1 MTELTDANILIDTPI
16 SNIRSRLFWNDVI
29 KRALDIIAS
38 ALGLLFLA
46 PVLAL
51 LALVIKRDSIG
62 PVFYRGARMG
72 RGDKPFLILK
82 FRTMREDAAS
92 YSGPRLTAQ
101 DDERITPL
109 GKWLRDTK
117 LNELPQLWNV
127 LKGEMSLVG
136 PRPEDPELAT
146 TWPPEVRAQ
155 VLSVRPGIT
164 SPASV
169 LYRDEEELLL
179 TESLMNTYL
188 GDILPSK
195 LRLDQLYVRR
205 RSLLLDLDVLFWTF
219 LVLIPGLNRRK
230 PPEDFLFWGLLSR
243 FGKRYLNWFIVD
255 TLTTLLAFTLA
266 GLFWWAFDV
275 LNVGFWN
282 WNAVVF
288 VAINAVIFSIA
299 GALSGVQRIAW
310 RYAAAEDALDLIP
323 GTLVAGL
330 VALGIDYFLAF
341 VVPFEMILLA
351 SALAFVGYVFTRYRQ
366 RIVTGFLTRWFR
378 SHDARQNLR
387 ERVLI
392 IGSGETGQFAAWSFM
407 NGNNARAFQVVGFVD
422 DDMFKQDIRL
432 RGVRVVGKHN
442 EIPALV
448 EKYDVDVI
456 VYAIHNI
463 PQAASDE
470 ILEICRRARARLII
484 WPDVLAFI
492 RRGAASPE
500 TPQPFFESLWKDD
513 NRYIR
518 REQVHSW
525 LDHLET
531 QLHNGEIDALEEQIR
546 SIRAQLQEN
555 N

>member
-1 MTELTDANILIDTPI
+1 MTELTDSNIFNAPI
-16 SNIRSRLFWNDVI
+16 SHLRSRLFWNDVI
-29 KRALDIIAS
+29 KRIIDIVAS
-38 ALGLLFLA
+38 ALGLLLLA
-46 PVLAL
+46 PVFAFLAF
-51 LALVIKRDSIG
+51 VIKRDSPG
-62 PVFYRGARMG
+62 PVFYRGPRMG
-72 RGDKPFLILK
+72 KGDKPFLILK

-136 PRPEDPELAT
+136 PRPEDPELAAA
-146 TWPPEVRAQ
+146 WPPEVRAQ

-179 TESLMNTYL
+179 TESLMQTYL

-219 LVLIPGLNRRK
+219 LVLIPGFKRRK
-230 PPEDFLFWGLLSR
+230 PPEELLFWGLLSR
-243 FGKRYLNWFIVD
+243 LGGRYLNWFIID

-266 GLFWWAFDV
+266 GLFWQAF
-275 LNVGFWN
+275 NM
-282 WNAVVF
+282 NAVVF
-288 VAINAVIFSIA
+288 VAINAVIFSVA
-299 GALSGVQRIAW
+299 GAFSGVQRIAW

-323 GTLVAGL
+323 CTFVAGL
-330 VALGIDYFLAF
+330 VALGINYFRAF
-341 VVPFEMILLA
+341 VPFGMILLA

-432 RGVRVVGKHN
+432 RGVRVLGKRN

-463 PQAASDE
+463 PEAASEE
-470 ILEICRRARARLII
+470 ILEICRGARARLLI

-492 RRGAASPE
+492 RHGATSPE
-500 TPQPFFESLWKDD
+500 HPQPFFESLWKND

-531 QLHNGEIDALEEQIR
+531 QLHNGEIGALEEQIR
-546 SIRAQLQEN
+546 AIRAQLQEN

>member
-1 MTELTDANILIDTPI
+1 MTELSDSNIFINTPI
-16 SNIRSRLFWNDVI
+16 SKIRKPLFWNDAV
-29 KRALDIIAS
+29 KRALDIVAS

-51 LALVIKRDSIG
+51 LALVIKRDSPG

-136 PRPEDPELAT
+136 PRPEDPELAVS
-146 TWPPEVRAQ
+146 WPPEVRAQ

-179 TESLMNTYL
+179 TESLMQTYL

-219 LVLIPGLNRRK
+219 LVLIPGLKRLK

-243 FGKRYLNWFIVD
+243 LGKRYFNWFIVD
-255 TLTTLLAFTLA
+255 ILTTLVAFTLA
-266 GLFWWAFDV
+266 VLFWMAFDV
-275 LNVGFWN
+275 LNVG
-282 WNAVVF
+282 WNAIVF
-288 VAINAVIFSIA
+288 VAINAVIFSVA
-299 GALSGVQRIAW
+299 GAFSGVQRVAW
-310 RYAAAEDALDLIP
+310 RYAAAEDALDLVP

-330 VALGIDYFLAF
+330 VALGINYYLRAF
-341 VVPFEMILLA
+341 VPFGMILLA

-407 NGNNARAFQVVGFVD
+407 NGNNARVFQVVGFVD
-422 DDMFKQDIRL
+422 DDIFKQDIRL

-470 ILEICRRARARLII
+470 ILEICRRVRARLLI

-500 TPQPFFESLWKDD
+500 HPQPFFESLWKDD
-513 NRYIR
+513 NRYVH

-525 LDHLET
+525 LDRLEN

-546 SIRAQLQEN
+546 SIRTQLQEN

>member
-1 MTELTDANILIDTPI
+1 MTEMLKSAAETNKP
-16 SNIRSRLFWNDVI
+16 LFSFDLRVYGSKVL
-29 KRALDIIAS
+29 KRAIDIIAS
-38 ALGLLFLA
+38 ALGLLLLA
-46 PVLAL
+46 PVFAFLAF
-51 LALVIKRDSIG
+51 VIKRDSPG
-62 PVFYRGARMG
+62 PVFYRGPRMG
-72 RGDKPFLILK
+72 KGDKPFLILK

-101 DDERITPL
+101 DDGRITPL

-136 PRPEDPELAT
+136 PRPEDPELAAA
-146 TWPPEVRAQ
+146 WPPEVRAQ

-179 TESLMNTYL
+179 AESLMKTYL

-205 RSLLLDLDVLFWTF
+205 RSLLLDLDVLFLTF
-219 LVLIPGLNRRK
+219 LVLIPGLKRRK
-230 PPEDFLFWGLLSR
+230 LPEDFLFWGLLSR
-243 FGKRYLNWFIVD
+243 LGGRYLNWFIID
-255 TLTTLLAFTLA
+255 TLTALLAFTLA
-266 GLFWWAFDV
+266 ALLWQAFDV
-275 LNVGFWN
+275 
-282 WNAVVF
+282 NAVVF
-288 VAINAVIFSIA
+288 VAINAVIFSTA

-310 RYAAAEDALDLIP
+310 RYAAAEDVLDLVP

-330 VALGIDYFLAF
+330 VALGINYSRSF
-341 VVPFEMILLA
+341 VPFGMILLA

-432 RGVRVVGKHN
+432 RGVRVLGKRN

-463 PQAASDE
+463 PEAASEE
-470 ILEICRRARARLII
+470 ILGICRGARARLLI

-492 RRGAASPE
+492 RHGAASPE
-500 TPQPFFESLWKDD
+500 HPQPFFESLWKND

-531 QLHNGEIDALEEQIR
+531 QLHNGEIGALEEQIR
-546 SIRAQLQEN
+546 SIRTQLQEN